1 MRDLRMSGSSLLAVL
16 LLAVTASANAQ
27 ISQAADTTCAVMSGQ
42 RKADRQ
48 ALQYLLLLDEGAGER
63 NPVAIALQREVIKN
77 CPKAYL
83 NYQQRKRGSN
93 PFPAGSLVNPGGAL
107 VNPGGPLVKPG
118 GGLVNSGGALVNPG
132 GPLVKPGGAL
142 YQPGQGLVV
151 SETEQETRLAIA
163 ADLLFDFDKAVIRPD
178 AARALK
184 QAAEVIREK
193 NRNTVR
199 IEGYTDSKGGNAYNM
214 H

>member
-16 LLAVTASANAQ
+16 LLAVTAGANAQ

-93 PFPAGSLVNPGGAL
+93 PFPAGSLVNPGGPLVKSSGPLVKSSGPL
-107 VNPGGPLVKPG
+107 VNPGGPLVK
-118 GGLVNSGGALVNPG
+118 SGGP
-132 GPLVKPGGAL
+132 L

-151 SETEQETRLAIA
+151 SETEQET
-163 ADLLFDFDKAVIRPD
+163 
-178 AARALK
+178 
-184 QAAEVIREK
+184 
-193 NRNTVR
+193 
-199 IEGYTDSKGGNAYNM
+199 
-214 H
+214 